1 MYNFSPFPFSSAR
14 SSSSSS
20 IDLGAASTEVISSTT
35 LGASSVEAVLDLY
48 ILKRKTDFY
57 DQIMVAWNDARIV
70 RLARSEGVLLM
81 LALDLCYCNECIV
94 VSRLG
99 LFIDKAKSTSEV
111 LFCFIFLLSC
121 IQCTERIKL

>member
-1 MYNFSPFPFSSAR
+1 MLLACLKDQILPMYTVSPFRFSSAR

-48 ILKRKTDFY
+48 ILKQKTDFY

-70 RLARSEGVLLM
+70 RLARSEGDLLM
-81 LALDLCYCNECIV
+81 LALDPCCNGCIV
-94 VSRLG
+94 VVFSPEM
-99 LFIDKAKSTSEV
+99 S
-111 LFCFIFLLSC
+111 
-121 IQCTERIKL
+121 